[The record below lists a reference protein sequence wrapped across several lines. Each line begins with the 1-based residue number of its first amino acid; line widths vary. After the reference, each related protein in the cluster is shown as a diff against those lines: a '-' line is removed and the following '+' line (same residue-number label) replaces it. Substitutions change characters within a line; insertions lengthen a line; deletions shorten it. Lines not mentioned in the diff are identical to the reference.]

1 MKTAAL
7 LELPRGAGMN
17 HQVTLALP
25 EILLYFDTNT
35 PSCPGNIFARRED
48 VALIINDSHPGFG
61 A

>member
-1 MKTAAL
+1 
-7 LELPRGAGMN
+7 MN